1 MEQASASSGIDYKLM
16 TTLEMLDGANGTV
29 EPVVLETWQLYGCFL
44 TDVNYND
51 VDYGSNDMV
60 TITMSIR
67 YDNAIQTTGGG
78 VGAPGITEFNIGAIT
93 G

>member
-1 MEQASASSGIDYKLM
+1 MNSNKNNELKLWK
-16 TTLEMLDGANGTV
+16 N
-29 EPVVLETWQLYGCFL
+29 L

-78 VGAPGITEFNIGAIT
+78 VGAPGITQFNTAAIT

>member
-1 MEQASASSGIDYKLM
+1 M

-29 EPVVLETWQLYGCFL
+29 EPTVLETWQLYGCFL

-51 VDYGSNDMV
+51 VDYGSNEIV

-78 VGAPGITEFNIGAIT
+78 VGSPGITQFNTAAIT